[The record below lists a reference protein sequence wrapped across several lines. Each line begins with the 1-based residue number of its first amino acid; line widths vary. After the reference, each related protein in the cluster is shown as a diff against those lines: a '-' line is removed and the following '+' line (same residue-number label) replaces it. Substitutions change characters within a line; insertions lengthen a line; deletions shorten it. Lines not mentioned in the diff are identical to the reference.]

1 MTALRITACHECD
14 LLQRLPS
21 LPPGGTARCPR
32 CGALL
37 HRRRVDSL
45 QRALALTLAGMMLF
59 LVANSFPFLG
69 FRLQAQVQET
79 ILVTGIYKL
88 YSQGLAG
95 LATLVLLTTVLFP
108 AAQLAGLLYILV
120 PLKLHRSPPGMA
132 GVYRVVRAL
141 QPWSMM
147 EVFMLGILVALVKLA
162 KMATILPGISL
173 FAFMALIF
181 ALAGVSAVLDP
192 EGVWER
198 ISPRP

>member
-1 MTALRITACHECD
+1 MTASHLTACHECD
-14 LLQRLPS
+14 LLQRLPP
-21 LPPGGTARCPR
+21 LPAGGAARCPR

-37 HRRRVDSL
+37 HRRRADSL
-45 QRALALTLAGMMLF
+45 QRALALTLAGVILF
-59 LVANSFPFLG
+59 AVANSFPFLG
-69 FRLQAQVQET
+69 FQLQAQIQET

-88 YSQGLAG
+88 YTQGLVG

-108 AAQLAGLLYILV
+108 AVQLAGLLYILV
-120 PLKLHRSPPGMA
+120 PLRFDRRPRGLAP
-132 GVYRVVRAL
+132 VYRCVRAL

-162 KMATILPGISL
+162 KMATILPGVSL

-198 ISPRP
+198 IPRRP